1 MNLAYSS
8 KCVFKGYGGCF
19 VYYEIFIDVF
29 LVTNMVMDYFLLR
42 IVSRILRC
50 SATHLRSLAAAVFG
64 ALALCLLI
72 IIQLSDWR
80 LLNTVLVHVV
90 INTLMVKFGCK
101 IKGWKKIL
109 QGLLLLYLASFLTGG
124 LLTRLQTHLTKSGF
138 WTFLLLA
145 AVSYLVITAGIL
157 VYTRLKGNVTNLYEV
172 VLYAGGKCKE
182 VKGLYDTGNRLFD
195 TLSKKPVSI
204 VDESVVESLFSQDEL
219 LQFHPHYIPF
229 QSVGCTQ
236 GVILAVTLDS
246 LVVKNETMSR
256 TVDQPVIALA
266 KGHRSFAGQCQM
278 ILNPDLVDG

>member
-1 MNLAYSS
+1 M
-8 KCVFKGYGGCF
+8 
-19 VYYEIFIDVF
+19 YYEIFIDVF
-29 LVTNMVMDYFLLR
+29 FVTNTVMNYLLLR
-42 IVSRILRC
+42 IVNRILRC
-50 SATHLRSLAAAVFG
+50 SATHLKSLAAAAFG
-64 ALALCLLI
+64 AFFLSLLI
-72 IIQLSDWR
+72 IIQLPGGK
-80 LLNTVLVHVV
+80 LLNTILVHVV

-101 IKGWKKIL
+101 IKGWKTIIR
-109 QGLLLLYLASFLTGG
+109 GLLLLYLASFLTGG
-124 LLTRLQTHLTKSGF
+124 LLTWMQTHLTKSGF

-145 AVSYLVITAGIL
+145 AIGYIAITAGIL
-157 VYTRLKGNVTNLYEV
+157 VYTQLKGNVTHLYEV
-172 VLYAGGKCKE
+172 VLYAGEKCKE

-195 TLSKKPVSI
+195 TISKKPVSI
-204 VDESVVESLFSQDEL
+204 VDESVAESLFSEDEM

-256 TVDQPVIALA
+256 TVHQPVIALA